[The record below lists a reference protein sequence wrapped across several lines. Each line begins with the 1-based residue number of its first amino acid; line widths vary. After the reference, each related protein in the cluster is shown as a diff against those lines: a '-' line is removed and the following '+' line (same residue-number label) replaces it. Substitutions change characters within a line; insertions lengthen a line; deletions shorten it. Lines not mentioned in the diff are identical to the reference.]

1 MALKVIG
8 VNMIDVLLES
18 VLECP
23 VCGFAKRET
32 MPTGKRCQV
41 FYECVQQMTVL
52 RSPQHHAS
60 FDRTKARCT
69 PSEVERIHWQ
79 LIPHLNGLAQAC
91 ATHAA
96 LSHYAFDAEGRG
108 GPDIQITNGMAAH
121 RLPSTTLPS
130 PTVGWVQKSMVC
142 S

>member
-8 VNMIDVLLES
+8 VNINDLLLES

-32 MPTGKRCQV
+32 TPTGKRRPARV
-41 FYECVQQMTVL
+41 RPADDRTRISAHHETL
-52 RSPQHHAS
+52 RSDKGRDYTRVRWS
-60 FDRTKARCT
+60 ESDWTFD
-69 PSEVERIHWQ
+69 SY
-79 LIPHLNGLAQAC
+79 LNWVGAGL